1 MILLSIQNGNQIG
14 ISQGFIKSI
23 WNDKCNFIL
32 LLDKALDFKN
42 NVPNLFRI
50 DKINYRS
57 SICLNYSNLMK
68 LIEPNEHAAKLREI
82 IIDKKKPEYEKS
94 LPKDYILKMKPYFKN
109 LNKHQQFSIVK
120 SIMAK
125 DYLLIKGYPG
135 TGNWNFLSITRFKY
149 SFLFRKNLD
158 NSGFNFDFG

>member
-1 MILLSIQNGNQIG
+1 
-14 ISQGFIKSI
+14 
-23 WNDKCNFIL
+23 
-32 LLDKALDFKN
+32 
-42 NVPNLFRI
+42 
-50 DKINYRS
+50 
-57 SICLNYSNLMK
+57 MK